1 LQPPDPRLGGL
12 GAAYRWFLASAASWF
27 ACWGMQQV
35 LFAWLVVEV
44 LEEDPTWVGT
54 AQMVQLLPSLLFL
67 LLGGAL
73 ADHVERRRTLAA
85 THLAAAC
92 AAAILAAS
100 IAAGRLSFAG
110 LLVYAAIWG
119 SLQAVHLPARESLL
133 YDIGRRALS
142 RAIPGATLVQM
153 LGQAS
158 GSLLVGSA
166 AWLGAPAVIGMQ
178 AGLLLAGVAPTRMLP
193 AGRPSAATGHRPALR
208 DIRDGIG
215 VVFRSPRL
223 RPLVM
228 LVSFNGFLFLGAYF
242 VLLPVLVRDVYGG
255 GVAQLSLLMMMFPL
269 GTIAASGVLLLR
281 EQISGRGRAHLLGQ
295 LGGGL
300 CLVGLG
306 SAPPF
311 PVVLALTFA
320 WGLCG
325 GVFLNMGRTLFQEA
339 TPESH
344 RGRALSVYTLGL
356 MGMAPLGTQ
365 TAGWVG
371 DAVGAAGGCTLAGLA
386 MTALIAASW
395 VLTPVRHFE

>member
-1 LQPPDPRLGGL
+1 LQQPDAGPGKL
-12 GAAYRWFLASAASWF
+12 GAAFGWFLASSASWF
-27 ACWGMQQV
+27 TCWGMQQV

-73 ADHVERRRTLAA
+73 ADHLERRSTLAV
-85 THLAAAC
+85 THLAGAC
-92 AAAILAAS
+92 AAALLAGS
-100 IAAGRLSFAG
+100 IVAGHLSFAG
-110 LLVYAAIWG
+110 LLVYAAAWG
-119 SLQAVHLPARESLL
+119 SLQALHLPARESLL
-133 YDIGRRALS
+133 YDIGRRSLS
-142 RAIPGATLVQM
+142 RAIPGSTLVQFV
-153 LGQAS
+153 GQAT

-166 AWLGAPAVIGMQ
+166 TWLGAPAVIGMQ

-208 DIRDGIG
+208 DIRAGIG
-215 VVFRSPRL
+215 IVFQSPRL

-228 LVSFNGFLFLGAYF
+228 LVSFNGFLFLGSYF
-242 VLLPVLVRDVYGG
+242 VLLPILVRDVYGG

-269 GTIAASGVLLLR
+269 GTVSASGLLLMR
-281 EQISGRGRAHLLGQ
+281 GQIARRGRAHLLGQ
-295 LGGGL
+295 LGGAV
-300 CLVGLG
+300 CLLGLG
-306 SAPPF
+306 STPPF
-311 PVVLALTFA
+311 PVMLALTFV

-339 TPESH
+339 APESH

-356 MGMAPLGTQ
+356 LGMAPLGTQ

-371 DAVGAAGGCTLAGLA
+371 DAVGAAAGCTLAGLA
-386 MTALIAASW
+386 MACLIAASS
-395 VLTPVRHFE
+395 VLTPVRRFE